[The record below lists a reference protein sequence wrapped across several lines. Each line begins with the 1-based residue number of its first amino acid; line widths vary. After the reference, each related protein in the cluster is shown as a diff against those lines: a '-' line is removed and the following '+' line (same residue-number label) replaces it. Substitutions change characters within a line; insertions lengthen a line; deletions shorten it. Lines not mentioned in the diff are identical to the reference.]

1 MSSVR
6 ARITLGASLNVAIV
20 LAVGAV
26 LFTWT
31 LERTLTSSLA
41 DSAKRSA
48 EALARALDEDDG
60 RIAGTDDDD
69 LVQLIDEEGTVR
81 GANDEAS
88 GLPAI
93 IDPDRDERTIEVD
106 DDRYVVVT
114 ASAEDGVLALGVPL
128 DEVEDSVDA
137 TRGLLWIA
145 LPLLVVLVAGVTWV
159 TVGRSL
165 RPVERMR
172 ADVAGIGASD
182 LTRRVEVPPG
192 RDEIPRLARTMNTML
207 ERLEASSRQQRQFV
221 SDASHELRSPIA
233 SMRQSA
239 EVLRRHPSADLDLPA
254 IVLAET
260 DRLEALVAAMLV
272 LARSDEHGLVLRH
285 EDVDVDDLLLAEAS
299 RLRAAGIAVDGSVIA
314 PARIEADR
322 RLLGQVVRNLADN
335 AARHA
340 NDLVAFSVNER
351 ENTVLVVV
359 EDDGDGIVAGD
370 RERVFERFVRLD
382 EARAR
387 DAGGSG
393 LGLAIVAEV
402 VRAHGGR
409 VVVDDSPLGGARF
422 TVELPQHPAG
432 SDGPVRG

>member
-1 MSSVR
+1 MTVSSIR
-6 ARITLGASLNVAIV
+6 ARITLGASLIVAIV
-20 LAVGAV
+20 LVIGAV

-31 LERTLTSSLA
+31 LERTLTSSLSDTA
-41 DSAKRSA
+41 ERSA
-48 EALARALDEDDG
+48 EALARSLDEDDG
-60 RIAGTDDDD
+60 RIADTDDDD
-69 LVQLIDEEGTVR
+69 LVQLIDEDGAVR
-81 GANDEAS
+81 AANDEAS

-114 ASAEDGVLALGVPL
+114 ASADDGVLALGVPL

-145 LPLLVVLVAGVTWV
+145 LPVLVVLVAGVTWV

-182 LTRRVEVPPG
+182 LSRRVEVPPG

-207 ERLEASSRQQRQFV
+207 ERLEASSRQQRRFV

-239 EVLRRHPSADLDLPA
+239 EVLRRHPSADVDLPA
-254 IVLAET
+254 TVLAET
-260 DRLEALVAAMLV
+260 ERLDGLVSAMLV
-272 LARSDEHGLVLRH
+272 LARSDEHGLALRQ
-285 EDVDVDDLLLAEAS
+285 EDVDLDDLVLAEAS
-299 RLRAAGIAVDGSVIA
+299 RLRSAGIQVDGTAIG
-314 PARIEADR
+314 PARIEADQ
-322 RLLGQVVRNLADN
+322 RLLGQVIRNLADN

-340 NDLVAFSVNER
+340 HGAVAFSVSEHAGSAMI
-351 ENTVLVVV
+351 VV
-359 EDDGDGIVAGD
+359 EDDGDGIGAAD

-382 EARAR
+382 EGRAR

-409 VVVDDSPLGGARF
+409 VSIEDSPLGGARF
-422 TVELPQHPAG
+422 TVRLPTDLHGG
-432 SDGPVRG
+432 SSS

>member
-6 ARITLGASLNVAIV
+6 ARITLGASLIVAIV
-20 LAVGAV
+20 LVLGAV

-41 DSAKRSA
+41 DTAERSA
-48 EALARALDEDDG
+48 EALARTLDDDDD
-60 RIAGTDDDD
+60 RISDADDDD
-69 LVQLIDEEGTVR
+69 LAQLIDDDGSVR
-81 GANDEAS
+81 AANDEAS

-106 DDRYVVVT
+106 GDRYVVVT
-114 ASAEDGVLALGVPL
+114 APAEDGVLALGAPL
-128 DEVEDSVDA
+128 DEVEDSVGA
-137 TRGLLWIA
+137 TRGLLFVA
-145 LPLLVVLVAGVTWV
+145 LPVLVVLVAGVTWV

-172 ADVAGIGASD
+172 ADVARIGVSD
-182 LTRRVEVPPG
+182 LSRRVEVPRG

-254 IVLAET
+254 TVLAET
-260 DRLEALVAAMLV
+260 ERLDGLVAAMLV
-272 LARSDEHGLVLRH
+272 LARSDEHGLALRR
-285 EDVDVDDLLLAEAS
+285 EPVDIDDLMFAEAS
-299 RLRAAGIAVDGSVIA
+299 RLRAAGLEVDSTAVG
-314 PARIEADR
+314 PARVDADR
-322 RLLGQVVRNLADN
+322 RLLGQVLRNLADN

-340 NDLVAFSVNER
+340 RNAVAFSVSER
-351 ENTVLVVV
+351 PDTVLLVV
-359 EDDGDGIVAGD
+359 EDDGDGIEPAD
-370 RERVFERFVRLD
+370 RERVFGRFVRLD
-382 EARAR
+382 EGRAR

-402 VRAHGGR
+402 ARAHGGG
-409 VVVDDSPLGGARF
+409 VGVDESPLGGARL
-422 TVELPQHPAG
+422 TVQIPRTSSP
-432 SDGPVRG
+432 